1 MVVTTVISMLLATYL
16 TDFSLNWLLVFQ
28 VCVFDNG
35 LKIVS
40 VSLESLAST
49 IAGLFAP
56 RRAQIR
62 QFKWSLI
69 LII

>member
-1 MVVTTVISMLLATYL
+1 MIVTSVISMLLATYL
-16 TDFSLNWLLVFQ
+16 TYLGFNWLLVFQ
-28 VCVFDNG
+28 ISVFNNG
-35 LKIVS
+35 LQIVS
-40 VSLESLAST
+40 VSLESLTST
-49 IAGLFAP
+49 ITSLFAP